1 MNLRKQNHLRL
12 LELGLIGARYNK
24 LHARTMFPAQGEI
37 IYLRGKK
44 VYLYLKEVLV
54 RQTKQTVRIPSASL
68 SIIQIVFFLFIY
80 LLVLRIL
87 MLIWRSKD
95 LMSMAV

>member
-24 LHARTMFPAQGEI
+24 LHARIMFPVQGEI

-54 RQTKQTVRIPSASL
+54 RQTKQAVRCESRQHRFQSFRL
-68 SIIQIVFFLFIY
+68 FSFFLFICLY
-80 LLVLRIL
+80 LRIL
-87 MLIWRSKD
+87 ILI
-95 LMSMAV
+95 